1 MGEGCCL
8 EGGCLVVGC
17 LVGGNLDG
25 AFVDGGLD
33 GGLDDE
39 LDGGYP
45 KAVRLTLSSQPPEI
59 NWTPPMMK

>member
-8 EGGCLVVGC
+8 EGGSLVVGC

-25 AFVDGGLD
+25 GFVDGGLE
-33 GGLDDE
+33 GE

-45 KAVRLTLSSQPPEI
+45 KAVRLALLFQPPET

>member
-17 LVGGNLDG
+17 LVGENLDG
-25 AFVDGGLD
+25 GFVDGGLE
-33 GGLDDE
+33 GE

-45 KAVRLTLSSQPPEI
+45 KAVRLALLFPAS
-59 NWTPPMMK
+59 